1 MFLPGY
7 FFLSHF
13 LVLNANLVCAVHI
26 KILPEQKQ
34 ILECVDTQRPHSSQ
48 KRKRGKWS
56 LPTQS
61 QTTNSAST
69 PPSFFALSTPLSML
83 LYLCLS
89 LSVPPFTYNPF
100 TLCQEVIWIQWVC
113 AVDPLFLRRGG
124 LEKCIVL
131 SQQKSQRDQ
140 SLRASH
146 SFQRIARMK
155 VKVLSFRWHCSFS
168 VWYIFILIK
177 RNEIDWFIYPK
188 E

>member
-1 MFLPGY
+1 VFLTGY
-7 FFLSHF
+7 S
-13 LVLNANLVCAVHI
+13 NANLVCAVHI

-34 ILECVDTQRPHSSQ
+34 ILEFVDTERPHSSQ

-56 LPTQS
+56 L
-61 QTTNSAST
+61 TTSYDPVTNNSPST
-69 PPSFFALSTPLSML
+69 PPSFLALSTPLSML

-89 LSVPPFTYNPF
+89 LSPPPFTYNPF
-100 TLCQEVIWIQWVC
+100 TLFQEVIWLQWVC

-131 SQQKSQRDQ
+131 SQQKSQRGQ
-140 SLRASH
+140 SVRASH

-177 RNEIDWFIYPK
+177 RNEIDWFIYRK